1 MGARKNTREIDWNKV
16 CLKIVRGQIINE
28 RKRKMVQVA
37 AFLGGIALAA
47 IIGFLATE
55 GMNFLRNILGF
66 KGF

>member
-1 MGARKNTREIDWNKV
+1 MGASRNTREIDWNKV

-28 RKRKMVQVA
+28 RKRKMVHLA

-55 GMNFLRNILGF
+55 GMNFLRSILGF